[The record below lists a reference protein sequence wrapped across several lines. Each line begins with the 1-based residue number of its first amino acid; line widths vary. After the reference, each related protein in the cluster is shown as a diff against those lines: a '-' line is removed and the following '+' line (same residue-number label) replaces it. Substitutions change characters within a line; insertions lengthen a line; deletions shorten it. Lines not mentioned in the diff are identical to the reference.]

1 MKWQQEQSGGELR
14 NASIERHT
22 TERGRERGKGRGKGK
37 ERRPKANVKPSQDKP
52 TQQRIICDSPMKG
65 VDVQVER
72 PRNAAWERGAC
83 G

>member
-1 MKWQQEQSGGELR
+1 MCNEVVAGAGWMENYETRTETGTVK
-14 NASIERHT
+14 ER
-22 TERGRERGKGRGKGK
+22 KGK

-72 PRNAAWERGAC
+72 PQAGGWRGEWLDR
-83 G
+83 GL